1 MTLKAAGLETGF
13 MAKFSNSSSGRRVG
27 FVCEYD
33 ALPG

>member
-1 MTLKAAGLETGF
+1 MTLKAAGLETAF
-13 MAKFSNSSSGRRVG
+13 MASFSNGPGRRVG

>member
-1 MTLKAAGLETGF
+1 MTYKAAGLETAF
-13 MAKFSNSSSGRRVG
+13 MATFSNGTGRRAG